1 MTQADIERPNLSV
14 RKFYF
19 LEYFYILL
27 ESVSRYSN
35 REQVFDSFKLL
46 KQKHGLGESKFKK
59 LTADPENL
67 TETQLSRYR
76 YTFNQVIEEAKGYRL
91 VAEDEN
97 KTLRLTNAGKH
108 LLETYGLD
116 SYNHELLRL
125 MEANSGAF
133 RYLIRQMYGA
143 NPANPGLLIFPIYSP
158 YQLDFSRVETRT
170 TADIRRYGEV
180 LAVRLE
186 RDIDTYLGKHVDLRE
201 KNEEL
206 ILRLV
211 ESGLLSCTDSEPF
224 SPKKYNAIVSRFRA
238 HWLNYFLKD
247 IYQYDLSLS
256 AFDIWIYRGKQIGII
271 HATKFYPGFCGRLV
285 FPTSVVEFET
295 KSPDFRELHKYPDD
309 ETGLYVHIPLDN
321 EGQERFVDF
330 LWKGYLSL
338 RRTHRSYFINLSA
351 LRELVCYNMR
361 ISERVFEMLL
371 NQAYKHRLTG
381 NLRIRISLEVDK
393 LPEETKATYL
403 KQAPVM
409 VDGKYRNIIA
419 IDLPEGVSRHEQA
432 NT

>member
-1 MTQADIERPNLSV
+1 MSTSTSFWKA
-14 RKFYF
+14 F
-19 LEYFYILL
+19 
-27 ESVSRYSN
+27 SRYGN

-91 VAEDEN
+91 VSEGED
-97 KTLRLTNAGKH
+97 KILRLTDAGKH
-108 LLETYGLD
+108 LLAKYGLD

-125 MEANSGAF
+125 MEADSGAF

-143 NPANPGLLIFPIYSP
+143 NPANPGLLIFPVYSP
-158 YQLDFSRVETRT
+158 YQLDFSREEMRT
-170 TADIRRYGEV
+170 TADMRRYGDV
-180 LAVRLE
+180 LAKRLE

-206 ILRLV
+206 IHRLV
-211 ESGLLSCTDSEPF
+211 ESALLSRVDSELF

-238 HWLNYFLKD
+238 RWLNYFLKD

-271 HATKFYPGFCGRLV
+271 HATEFYPGFFGRLV
-285 FPTSVVEFET
+285 FPTSVIERET
-295 KSPDFRELHKYPDD
+295 RSSDFRELYRYSDNR
-309 ETGLYVHIPLDN
+309 TGLYVHVPLDG
-321 EGQERFVDF
+321 EGQDRFVDF

-371 NQAYKHRLTG
+371 DQAYKHRLTG
-381 NLRIRISLEVDK
+381 NLRIHISLEVDK

-419 IDLPEGVSRHEQA
+419 IDLPEGVSRHEQTNTQA
-432 NT
+432 NRAKPTECTGEV